1 MNLHRPKEFELVV
14 DPPADYQSTLV
25 ALALAAQREQD
36 TRIKRVER
44 TELIGRFTDFLTSG
58 GINCHWGERA
68 VVVEP
73 EEKKPFTFSSDDLDY
88 DAFTYML
95 VLSATRAGSRIP
107 LIATVDNTIEMLI
120 LALRRAGAEL
130 DFQPGRPP
138 QIVVQQPIDRPIKYK
153 LRKESAKI
161 TPQLVVAL
169 CSLEGESELTDLF
182 DWGRFD
188 VLFENM
194 ITHFERQ
201 SLAEPEP
208 EDELERRLRRKVQTE
223 QEHGS
228 KIIVGGGLTDQPSV
242 IDLRP
247 DTEFTAYLVAGTV
260 SSGKGKLILRN
271 FNAEDMT
278 NSPLSQMKRMGVDF
292 KPVELEHEY
301 GLIVSQADLKSRRI
315 GYEQLHAYP
324 DSVGALA
331 LANANIDATTVIRS
345 APYSTDREEE
355 RRRHLCDVIRSLGAR
370 VGEIADGIV
379 LEGKKELAADSVNS
393 GGDPFSELAAAAACL
408 GPVAE
413 IEIDNVAA
421 AESRWGTSFRAL
433 LQLLQ

>member
-1 MNLHRPKEFELVV
+1 M
-14 DPPADYQSTLV
+14 
-25 ALALAAQREQD
+25 ALAAQREQD

-44 TELIGRFTDFLTSG
+44 TELVARFADFLASG
-58 GINCHWGERA
+58 GVNCRWGERA

-73 EEKKPFTFSSDDLDY
+73 EETKPFVYSGDGLDY

-95 VLSATRAGSRIP
+95 VLCATRTGSRIP
-107 LIATVDNTIEMLI
+107 LIETVDNTVEMLI

-130 DFQPGRPP
+130 DFQQGKPP
-138 QIVVQQPIDRPIKYK
+138 QVEVQQPISRPIRYK

-161 TPQLVVAL
+161 TPQLVTAL
-169 CSLEGESELTDLF
+169 CSLDGRSEITDLF
-182 DWGRFD
+182 GWGRFD
-188 VLFENM
+188 SLFESM
-194 ITHFERQ
+194 ITNFERR
-201 SLAEPEP
+201 SLAGPEP
-208 EDELERRLRRKVQTE
+208 GDELERRLRRKVQTE

-228 KIIVGGGLTDQPSV
+228 KISVGGGLTDQPSA

-260 SSGKGKLILRN
+260 ASGRGKLILRN
-271 FNAEDMT
+271 FNADDMT

-292 KPVELEHEY
+292 EPVELDHEY
-301 GLIVSQADLKSRRI
+301 GLVVTKADLKSRRI

-324 DSVGALA
+324 DAVGALA

-379 LEGKKELAADSVNS
+379 LEGKKELAAETVDG
-393 GGDPFSELAAAAACL
+393 GGDPFSELTAAAACL
-408 GPVAE
+408 GPVE
-413 IEIDNVAA
+413 MIEIDDVAA
-421 AESRWGTSFRAL
+421 AESRWGSSFRAL